1 MMDNMTSEHPI
12 TWLFRAGNES
22 DMMLDQSKFTYD
34 YFSTRKYGLIAAAIM
49 AVIGLVIVFSRRLN
63 CRLCKRVRRY
73 DAAMLISSQSPEDS
87 TKNIN
92 ESEKSIQSPKD
103 LKKETKT
110 EPGMTVQPPEESP
123 KNINESEKSV
133 KSPEDSKEKSEPEM
147 SGQPPEES
155 PKNINELEKSVKS
168 PEDSK
173 EKSEPEMSGQ
183 PPEDST
189 KNINESET
197 TVQPQEESKQ
207 MNVSSEP
214 SALSPEEL
222 KKKISALIMSG
233 TPKTFDNVSL
243 FADDEQGSLAVFEVG
258 SPYPLKSRSL
268 AGSDIVNSNQ
278 SPLRSPAQAM
288 FDNASLFEDERGQSP
303 KESKKKTKKKSGKS
317 GANDDVRVTDITD
330 VSTA

>member
-92 ESEKSIQSPKD
+92 ESEKSI
-103 LKKETKT
+103 
-110 EPGMTVQPPEESP
+110 QPPEESP

-288 FDNASLFEDERGQSP
+288 FDNASLFEDERGLPAAFEIAGLVPDEQHQSP